1 MTLELG
7 QKEKPL
13 MFIEHNYEPGDFMY
27 FKLYPRRVVKE
38 FTQGHRVSAAAGYE
52 PQQFGSVGAL

>member
-1 MTLELG
+1 MVLIHSLTLELG

-38 FTQGHRVSAAAGYE
+38 FIQGHTTIK
-52 PQQFGSVGAL
+52 

>member
-1 MTLELG
+1 MCKALG
-7 QKEKPL
+7 FTTAL
-13 MFIEHNYEPGDFMY
+13 WGGYYY
-27 FKLYPRRVVKE
+27 FYLTDEVKE